1 MSSDNQALSTAEAA
15 FEDQRSSVG
24 RTLHRFLHNN
34 FTVVPAAILI
44 LSCLLF
50 SLVVGSRFLHPFNFS
65 LILQQAT
72 IIGIVGT
79 AQTLIILTAGIDL
92 SVGAIMIMA
101 SLIMGRLAVLS
112 GVPVEL
118 AFLAG
123 LAAGAACG
131 FANGVLICRFKL
143 PPFITTLGTWSVF
156 GAINIGYSRSETIRS
171 QEIADAAPFLQWTG
185 QSFSFF
191 GATLTYGSILL
202 LLLVAVA
209 WYVLNRTPFG
219 KHVYAIGDDAEAAQ
233 LAGINIRRTLTAVYV
248 LAGIICALAGWV
260 LIGRTGS
267 VSSLSGA
274 TVNLDSITAVVIG
287 GTSLFGGRGS
297 IIGTLFGALIVCT
310 FRNGIALA
318 GADAVWQE
326 ASIGLLILSAVA
338 LDNWLR
344 KVSA

>member
-1 MSSDNQALSTAEAA
+1 
-15 FEDQRSSVG
+15 
-24 RTLHRFLHNN
+24 
-34 FTVVPAAILI
+34 
-44 LSCLLF
+44 
-50 SLVVGSRFLHPFNFS
+50 
-65 LILQQAT
+65 
-72 IIGIVGT
+72 
-79 AQTLIILTAGIDL
+79 
-92 SVGAIMIMA
+92 MA
-101 SLIMGRLAVLS
+101 V
-112 GVPVEL
+112 
-118 AFLAG
+118 
-123 LAAGAACG
+123 
-131 FANGVLICRFKL
+131 
-143 PPFITTLGTWSVF
+143 T
-156 GAINIGYSRSETIRS
+156 
-171 QEIADAAPFLQWTG
+171 
-185 QSFSFF
+185 
-191 GATLTYGSILL
+191 
-202 LLLVAVA
+202 

>member
-1 MSSDNQALSTAEAA
+1 MTSDDTTLTTEAA
-15 FEDQRSSVG
+15 FEDERPTLG

-44 LSCLLF
+44 LSCLFFGFLD
-50 SLVVGSRFLHPFNFS
+50 GARFVHPFNFS

-72 IIGIVGT
+72 IIGIVGV

-101 SLIMGRLAVLS
+101 SLVMGRLAVVA

-118 AFLAG
+118 AFPAG
-123 LAAGAACG
+123 LLAGAACG
-131 FANGVLICRFKL
+131 LANGVLVCHLKL

-156 GAINIGYSRSETIRS
+156 GAINLGFSRSETIRS
-171 QEIADAAPFLQWTG
+171 QEIAETAPFLQWTG

-191 GATLTYGSILL
+191 GAALTYGSILL
-202 LLLVAVA
+202 LLMVALV
-209 WYVLNRTPFG
+209 WYLLNRTPFG
-219 KHVYAIGDDAEAAQ
+219 KHVYAIGDDVEAAQ
-233 LAGINIRRTLTAVYV
+233 LAGINIRRTLTTVYV
-248 LAGIICALAGWV
+248 LAGAICGVAGWV

-267 VSSLSGA
+267 VSPLSGA
-274 TVNLDSITAVVIG
+274 TANLDSITAVVVG

-326 ASIGLLILSAVA
+326 ASIGLLILAAVA

>member
-1 MSSDNQALSTAEAA
+1 MTSHDESLLTAEAA
-15 FEDQRSSVG
+15 FEVDRPSAG

-34 FTVVPAAILI
+34 FTVVPAAILV
-44 LSCLLF
+44 LSCLFFGFLD
-50 SLVVGSRFLHPFNFS
+50 GARFVHPFNFS

-72 IIGIVGT
+72 IIGIVGV

-101 SLIMGRLAVLS
+101 SLIMGRLAVQS

-118 AFLAG
+118 AFVAG
-123 LAAGAACG
+123 LLAGAACG
-131 FANGVLICRFKL
+131 FANGVLVCRLKL
-143 PPFITTLGTWSVF
+143 PPFITTLGTWSIF
-156 GAINIGYSRSETIRS
+156 GAINLGYSHSQTIRS
-171 QEIADAAPFLQWTG
+171 QEIAETAPFLQWTG
-185 QSFSFF
+185 QSFEFF

-202 LLLVAVA
+202 LVLVALV
-209 WYVLNRTPFG
+209 WRLLNRTPFG
-219 KHVYAIGDDAEAAQ
+219 KHVYAIGDDAEAAR
-233 LAGINIRRTLTAVYV
+233 LAGIDIRRTLTGVYV
-248 LAGIICALAGWV
+248 LAGLICGVAGWV

-267 VSSLSGA
+267 VSPLSGTTA
-274 TVNLDSITAVVIG
+274 NLDSITAVVIG

-297 IIGTLFGALIVCT
+297 IVGTLFGALIVCT

-326 ASIGLLILSAVA
+326 ASIGLLILCAVA